1 MKRLIANERGAI
13 AAQAAAM
20 APLLA
25 LVVLLVLFTGRVVDA
40 NHSVQAAAHEAARA
54 ASLAGTAAD
63 AAAAAQATA
72 EANLNAGGLT
82 CRTLNVT
89 PDLSQFQAG
98 GWVSVTVTC
107 NADFS
112 DMTLLG
118 VPGSRSFEETAI
130 EVVDAYRGGG

>member
-1 MKRLIANERGAI
+1 MKLLHTDQRGAI
-13 AAQAAAM
+13 ALQAAAM

-40 NHSVQAAAHEAARA
+40 NSSVQAAAHEAARA
-54 ASLAGTAAD
+54 ASLAGTPSD

-82 CRTLNVT
+82 CRTLTVT

-98 GWVSVTVTC
+98 GWVTVTVTC

-118 VPGSRSFEETAI
+118 VPGSRSFTKTAI
-130 EVVDAYRGGG
+130 EVVDTYRGG